1 MRKVRDYYAVKAKKE
16 QYPAR
21 SIYKLEEVQQKYR
34 LLRPGDAVLDIGCFP
49 GSWALFAG
57 LAVGEKGLVV
67 GVDLQQGR
75 QAPRAGSA
83 PIHWLR
89 FDIRE
94 PDFLVA
100 VKKIRPAFRAI
111 LCDIAP
117 KTTGNRWTDAQQS
130 LRLVRT
136 SLRLAETLLL
146 PGGHYLSKI
155 FQGED
160 VPALLQELRRAFALV
175 KVLKPRS
182 SRAESREIFILAME
196 YRGGEIIAPEDG
208 ASSDGLE
215 DETGIAGTADGDNQ

>member
-1 MRKVRDYYAVKAKKE
+1 MRKVKDYYAVKAKKE
-16 QYPAR
+16 HYPAR
-21 SIYKLEEVQQKYR
+21 SVYKLEEVQEKYR
-34 LLRPGDAVLDIGCFP
+34 LLRPGDSVLDIGCFP
-49 GSWALFAG
+49 GSWSLFAG
-57 LAVGEKGLVV
+57 VAVGEKGLVV

-94 PDFLVA
+94 VDFLVA
-100 VKKIRPAFRAI
+100 IKKIRPAFKAI

-146 PGGHYLSKI
+146 PGGNYLTKI
-155 FQGED
+155 FQNED
-160 VPALLQELRRAFALV
+160 VPALLEELRRAFALV

-182 SRAESREIFILAME
+182 SRVESREIFILAMD
-196 YRGGEIIAPEDG
+196 YRGGAIIAPEDG
-208 ASSDGLE
+208 MPPGGAE
-215 DETGIAGTADGDNQ
+215 HENGIAEAVDDDNQ

>member
-16 QYPAR
+16 HYPAR
-21 SIYKLEEVQQKYR
+21 SVYKLEEIQQKYR
-34 LLRPGDAVLDIGCFP
+34 LLRSGDAVLDIGCFP
-49 GSWALFAG
+49 GSWSMFAG
-57 LAVGEKGLVV
+57 ETVGEKGLVV

-75 QAPRAGSA
+75 QAPRLGSA

-94 PDFLVA
+94 PDFLAEVR
-100 VKKIRPAFRAI
+100 KIRPAFKVL

-130 LRLVRT
+130 LRLVRV
-136 SLRLAETLLL
+136 SLKLAETLLS
-146 PGGHYLSKI
+146 PGGNYLTKV

-182 SRAESREIFILAME
+182 SRAESREVFILAMS

-208 ASSDGLE
+208 TPPV
-215 DETGIAGTADGDNQ
+215 ETGD